1 MLEVISP
8 YVERA
13 GLRNAMKILHQKYPD
28 TPDRDESNDNDTDSE
43 KRKNMSG
50 SGDNN
55 AGAAESVAPISTKE
69 AVPVS
74 RPGILGGRNRQLS
87 TDTIKVTFQCNCFL
101 CKFNSF
107 NISLG

>member
-55 AGAAESVAPISTKE
+55 DGASECVAPISTKE
-69 AVPVS
+69 TVPVS

-87 TDTIKVTFQCNCFL
+87 TDTIKVTFSVYCLFPL
-101 CKFNSF
+101 E
-107 NISLG
+107 I